1 FPSLPF
7 LSFLSL
13 LSFSLLPTLVLAAC
27 WLLKRQGWGAAQG
40 VFSPCLPAPG
50 TKRSS
55 APSNA
60 QEMQIKQ
67 DPAET
72 RALHIPTE
80 PGENLRRLRG
90 RKRLLG
96 EERNL
101 AGWSLLVAMLGIF
114 LMVLHTELAWFGH
127 CEWFAYSFMTKCLI
141 TLSTV
146 GLMILILAFHIKE
159 LQLFMLDNALTDWRI
174 AVSTPKLA
182 LIMLELLVCSLHP
195 FPGGNFFCL
204 DPKETKTLVFLSD
217 VDMLLSLVMFLRL
230 YLVPRAVLLRSSVLG
245 DASYRS
251 IGSLN
256 KIHFQYPFVLRVMVN
271 SQPGRVLLIFTMGL
285 WITAFWIL
293 SVCERQYMDENNYL
307 GGAFWLI
314 PITFLTI
321 GYGDVVPKTGVGCT
335 ALLVAVA
342 ADKLEFTRAE
352 KHVHNFMMDIQ
363 CDKEMKCSAANVL
376 QEAWLLHKHTKRKD
390 GLRTR
395 KHHRRLLAAIHISSL
410 DCSHKELEKQIAS
423 LDRKLDEVTRLL
435 SALVQSKQQE
445 EQQVAIERIL
455 TSHFP
460 TPGSRYG
467 LIEHVTALFMDSI
480 GQSST

>member
-1 FPSLPF
+1 M
-7 LSFLSL
+7 
-13 LSFSLLPTLVLAAC
+13 
-27 WLLKRQGWGAAQG
+27 Q
-40 VFSPCLPAPG
+40 
-50 TKRSS
+50 TK
-55 APSNA
+55 
-60 QEMQIKQ
+60 E

-72 RALHIPTE
+72 MVLPIPRE

-101 AGWSLLVAMLGIF
+101 AGWALLMAMLGIF

-127 CEWFAYSFMTKCLI
+127 CEWFAYAFMTKCLI

-146 GLMILILAFHIKE
+146 ALVILILTFHIKE
-159 LQLFMLDNALTDWRI
+159 IQLFMLDNALTDWRI

-182 LIMLELLVCSLHP
+182 LVVLELLICSLHP
-195 FPGGNFFCL
+195 VPVGDFSCL
-204 DPKETKTLVFLSD
+204 DSKPGQTFIFLSD

-256 KIHFQYPFVLRVMVN
+256 KIHFQYPFLLRVMVN

-285 WITAFWIL
+285 WLIAFWIL
-293 SVCERQYMDENNYL
+293 SVCERQYMDENKYL
-307 GGAFWLI
+307 GGTFWLI

-321 GYGDVVPKTGVGCT
+321 GYGDVVPETMCGKVVCLFTGVMGVGCT

-363 CDKEMKCSAANVL
+363 CAKEMKCSAANVL
-376 QEAWLLHKHTKRKD
+376 QEAWLLYKHTKRKD
-390 GLRTR
+390 GRRTR
-395 KHHRRLLAAIHISSL
+395 KHHRRLLAAIHMFRHVRMKHRKIRDQVNTMVDISKMQMIMCDLSSSL
-410 DCSHKELEKQIAS
+410 NNSHQELEKRIES

-435 SALVQSKQQE
+435 SALVESKQQE
-445 EQQVAIERIL
+445 EQQV
-455 TSHFP
+455 H
-460 TPGSRYG
+460 
-467 LIEHVTALFMDSI
+467 
-480 GQSST
+480 

>member
-1 FPSLPF
+1 
-7 LSFLSL
+7 
-13 LSFSLLPTLVLAAC
+13 
-27 WLLKRQGWGAAQG
+27 
-40 VFSPCLPAPG
+40 
-50 TKRSS
+50 
-55 APSNA
+55 
-60 QEMQIKQ
+60 MQIKQ
-67 DPAET
+67 DLAET
-72 RALHIPTE
+72 RALHIPPE

-96 EERNL
+96 EEKNL

-174 AVSTPKLA
+174 AVSTPKLV
-182 LIMLELLVCSLHP
+182 LIVLELLVCSLHP
-195 FPGGNFFCL
+195 FPVGDFFCL
-204 DPKETKTLVFLSD
+204 DPKQEQTIVFLSD

-271 SQPGRVLLIFTMGL
+271 SQPGRVLLIFTVGL

-293 SVCERQYMDENNYL
+293 SVCERQHMDENNYL

-321 GYGDVVPKTGVGCT
+321 GYGDVVPQTVCGKVVCLFTGVMGVGCT

-363 CDKEMKCSAANVL
+363 CAKEMKCSAANVL

-390 GLRTR
+390 GQRTR
-395 KHHRRLLAAIHISSL
+395 KHHRRLLAAIHMFRHVRTKHRKIRDQVNTMVDISKMQMIMCDLKSSL
-410 DCSHKELEKQIAS
+410 EISHQDLEKKIVS

-435 SALVQSKQQE
+435 SALVQSTQQE
-445 EQQVAIERIL
+445 EQQV
-455 TSHFP
+455 H
-460 TPGSRYG
+460 
-467 LIEHVTALFMDSI
+467 
-480 GQSST
+480 

>member
-1 FPSLPF
+1 
-7 LSFLSL
+7 
-13 LSFSLLPTLVLAAC
+13 
-27 WLLKRQGWGAAQG
+27 
-40 VFSPCLPAPG
+40 
-50 TKRSS
+50 
-55 APSNA
+55 
-60 QEMQIKQ
+60 
-67 DPAET
+67 
-72 RALHIPTE
+72 
-80 PGENLRRLRG
+80 
-90 RKRLLG
+90 
-96 EERNL
+96 
-101 AGWSLLVAMLGIF
+101 
-114 LMVLHTELAWFGH
+114 
-127 CEWFAYSFMTKCLI
+127 MTKCFI

-146 GLMILILAFHIKE
+146 GLMILIFAFHIKE
-159 LQLFMLDNALTDWRI
+159 IQLFMLDNALTDWRI

-182 LIMLELLVCSLHP
+182 FIMLEFLVCSLHP
-195 FPGGNFFCL
+195 FPVGDFFCL
-204 DPKETKTLVFLSD
+204 DPKPEQDYVFLSD

-285 WITAFWIL
+285 WIIAFWVL
-293 SVCERQYMDENNYL
+293 SVCERQSMGDDNYL

-321 GYGDVVPKTGVGCT
+321 GYGDVVPTTVCGKVVCLFTGVMGVGCT

-363 CDKEMKCSAANVL
+363 CAKEIKCSAATVL

-395 KHHRRLLAAIHISSL
+395 KHHRRLLAAIHIFRHVRTKHRKIRDQVNTMVDTSKMQMIMYDLRSSL
-410 DCSHKELEKQIAS
+410 NSSHQELEKQIES
-423 LDRKLDEVTRLL
+423 LDRKLDEMTRLL
-435 SALVQSKQQE
+435 SALVQQSKQQE
-445 EQQVAIERIL
+445 GQQV
-455 TSHFP
+455 H
-460 TPGSRYG
+460 
-467 LIEHVTALFMDSI
+467 
-480 GQSST
+480 